1 MKRSDGNREIDRHR
15 DVLERIVA
23 MLFLLAG
30 LADLA
35 IGLPARRRLRVFS
48 ILACGEAEARG
59 FVMGLAGAPVEDD
72 ASLQDAISAGD
83 AERLAVSFRVLALVL
98 GAMLAQVRRPAS
110 AGGGGRQTVLLIAR
124 RRSEGP
130 APSHPPFRTL
140 PPPDT

>member
-98 GAMLAQVRRPAS
+98 GAMLAQARRPPS
-110 AGGGGRQTVLLIAR
+110 AGSRQTVLLIAR

>member
-59 FVMGLAGAPVEDD
+59 SSWDWPV
-72 ASLQDAISAGD
+72 
-83 AERLAVSFRVLALVL
+83 
-98 GAMLAQVRRPAS
+98 
-110 AGGGGRQTVLLIAR
+110 
-124 RRSEGP
+124 
-130 APSHPPFRTL
+130 HPLRMTL
-140 PPPDT
+140 PCRTPFPPATRSGLQ